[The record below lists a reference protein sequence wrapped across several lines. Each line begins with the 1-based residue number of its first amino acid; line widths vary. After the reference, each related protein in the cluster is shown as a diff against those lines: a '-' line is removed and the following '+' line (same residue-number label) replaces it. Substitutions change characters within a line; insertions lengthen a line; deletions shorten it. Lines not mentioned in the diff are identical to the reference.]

1 MSQDG
6 ALRLELFVDDIERSA
21 SFYERALGFTRGPG
35 ADDGYVSVRRGTAV
49 LGIGLARRLP
59 AGHHFGQDALARQ
72 RGVGVEIVLEV
83 DDLGAAYAAAVAAE
97 ARVLSPIGLRPWG
110 ARDFRVADPDGYYIR
125 VTTR

>member
-1 MSQDG
+1 VSQDG

-21 SFYERALGFTRGPG
+21 TFYERALGFTREPG
-35 ADDGYVSVRRGTAV
+35 GDDYVSVRRAGAI

-59 AGHHFGQDALARQ
+59 ANHHFGQDALARQ

-83 DDLGAAYAAAVAAE
+83 DDLDAAYTAAVNAN
-97 ARVLSPIGLRPWG
+97 ARVLSPIALRPWG
-110 ARDFRVADPDGYYIR
+110 LRDFRVADPDGYYIR